1 MESPSNKESRQS
13 ARRALVN
20 MTKMRTAPDA
30 PLRDCLI
37 LDISD
42 EGVRLYVGGLNVPD
56 QFALLVGEDVVTERT
71 YQVIWR
77 RDREIGAK
85 LVGPAAAP
93 RPS

>member
-1 MESPSNKESRQS
+1 LESPNGKENRQS
-13 ARRALVN
+13 ARRPLVN
-20 MTKMRTAPDA
+20 MTKMRTASDA

-42 EGVRLYVGGLNVPD
+42 DGVRLYVGGLNVPD
-56 QFALLVGEDVVTERT
+56 QFALLVGDDVVTERT

-85 LVGPAAAP
+85 LLGPGAV
-93 RPS
+93 PSAL

>member
-1 MESPSNKESRQS
+1 MESPEGQENRQS
-13 ARRALVN
+13 LRRRLVN
-20 MTKMRTAPDA
+20 MTKMRLAPNA

-42 EGVRLYVGGLNVPD
+42 DGVRLYVGGLNVPD
-56 QFALLVGEDVVTERT
+56 QFILLIGEGVAKECT

-85 LVGPAAAP
+85 LI
-93 RPS
+93 RPSSAPHLT